1 MDIKSMMEYLRN
13 THYDIYDHAI
23 INKEILSELD
33 QALVL
38 LSSNAFYE
46 LESLFLLV
54 SNNKIHGTY
63 SLCRNIL
70 EKFIYLRFILEKD
83 SLDRAKDFRLSNF
96 KLKLKIYEKTMD
108 LYKGI
113 TPAYSPE
120 EIKEMKSKY
129 KYKKYLVSK
138 DRNKWYVVKGVNSI
152 SGLFKYYNEDKFN
165 YYYMKYSG
173 EIHSSDSIS
182 KFSDMRKSKKS
193 NKQHDNS
200 EVVYI
205 ASEAFSEIL
214 NLIVKHYGLSNKFTS
229 YEIKNAYTIK
239 V

>member
-1 MDIKSMMEYLRN
+1 MDIKRTIEDLLSI
-13 THYDIYDHAI
+13 HYKIYDHALTD
-23 INKEILSELD
+23 NEITELD

-38 LSSNAFYE
+38 LSSNAYHE
-46 LESLFLLV
+46 LDSLFLLV

-70 EKFIYLRFILEKD
+70 EKFIYLRFILEKN
-83 SLDRAKDFRLSNF
+83 SLDRARDFTLSNF
-96 KLKLKIYEKTMD
+96 KLKLRIYEKTTV
-108 LYKGI
+108 LYKDI
-113 TPAYSPE
+113 SPVYSPE

-129 KYKKYLVSK
+129 KNKKFRASK

-152 SGLFKYYNEDKFN
+152 SELFRNYNEDKYG

-173 EIHSSDSIS
+173 EIHSIDSIS
-182 KFSDMRKSKKS
+182 KFFEMNKSKKS

-200 EVVYI
+200 EVVYV
-205 ASEAFSEIL
+205 ALEAFSDIL
-214 NLIVKHYGLSNKFTS
+214 NLLVEHYDLGDKFTS
-229 YEIKNAYTIK
+229 FKIPNVYTIK